1 MTPGRL
7 GSLAVL
13 PRAGWPIGRPTM
25 GRLDLLATLPRAGL
39 GRRLCNHGHT
49 WPTGCPTMGRLGPL
63 ALGSMVALPRG
74 GLAVGGLAGGNS
86 IEEDGWSWWLGL
98 MVQFG
103 SEDLSWLLFFFQDWS
118 WQQVVVDSPYAKIQ
132 KFLGKRLSP
141 LSAPYVRISH
151 FLTGIFDR
159 KSLLAVLKFERIN
172 RMSPLIEYSIFFK
185 RVYQETS

>member
-1 MTPGRL
+1 MATAL
-7 GSLAVL
+7 KKM
-13 PRAGWPIGRPTM
+13 AGP
-25 GRLDLLATLPRAGL
+25 
-39 GRRLCNHGHT
+39 
-49 WPTGCPTMGRLGPL
+49 
-63 ALGSMVALPRG
+63 
-74 GLAVGGLAGGNS
+74 
-86 IEEDGWSWWLGL
+86 DGWFRLVLRISLDCYFSFRIGP
-98 MVQFG
+98 
-103 SEDLSWLLFFFQDWS
+103 DNKWLLIHRMQKS
-118 WQQVVVDSPYAKIQ
+118 K

>member
-1 MTPGRL
+1 
-7 GSLAVL
+7 
-13 PRAGWPIGRPTM
+13 
-25 GRLDLLATLPRAGL
+25 
-39 GRRLCNHGHT
+39 
-49 WPTGCPTMGRLGPL
+49 MGRLGPTVALPWAGL
-63 ALGSMVALPRG
+63 AQRLLYHGAAWSNGHFTTGRLGPMVAWPRG
-74 GLAVGGLAGGNS
+74 GLARGNS
-86 IEEDGWSWWLGL
+86 IDEEEKEDGWSWWLGL